1 MIMDT
6 AERNAQLV
14 ARCQAGDELA
24 LEWLVN
30 DYQPALFRLAL
41 SILDDGTPNG
51 PAEAEEATQD
61 AFLTAFHKIDS
72 FRGEAALTTWLY
84 AITVNLCRNRLR
96 VRHRHQKLQSLLQ
109 IFWHTDHNH
118 PAQLEETI
126 IQNEANSGLL
136 QAVQA
141 LNEKH
146 RLPVIL
152 RYYHD
157 LSVNDI
163 AQILDIPAGTVHSRL
178 NKARQQLKSSVVRF
192 NQP

>member
-1 MIMDT
+1 
-6 AERNAQLV
+6 
-14 ARCQAGDELA
+14 
-24 LEWLVN
+24 
-30 DYQPALFRLAL
+30 
-41 SILDDGTPNG
+41 
-51 PAEAEEATQD
+51 
-61 AFLTAFHKIDS
+61 
-72 FRGEAALTTWLY
+72 
-84 AITVNLCRNRLR
+84 
-96 VRHRHQKLQSLLQ
+96 LQ